1 MKPITY
7 KTSGVDIDRG
17 NLLVDK
23 IKCLADSTKTKGAIS
38 SLGGF
43 SGLFKADFLS
53 YKEPVL
59 VSSTDGVGTKLK
71 IAFLVD
77 KHDTVGID
85 LVAMSVNDVLAL
97 GAKPLFFLDYI
108 ATGKIN
114 PKALSDVVKGISRG
128 CKETGCSLIGG
139 ETAEM
144 PSFYKEGEYDL
155 AGFCVGVVD
164 RSKIIDGSC
173 IKIGDRLIGIQSSGL
188 HSNGFS
194 LVRKIFKEKE
204 IKKGLW
210 RVLLK
215 PTLIYAKP
223 ILELVKRVD
232 IKGIAHITGGAF
244 YDKLPRIL
252 HGKKSIRIYKNAWEI
267 PDIFKKIQKIGC
279 VPNKEMYRTF
289 NMGIGMVLA
298 VSYRDLLLTKDVI
311 SKLGL
316 KSWIIGEVVKGE
328 KEVIFV

>member
-1 MKPITY
+1 MKTITY
-7 KTSGVDIDRG
+7 KSSGVDIDKG
-17 NLLVDK
+17 NLLVNRFK
-23 IKCLADSTKTKGAIS
+23 KFVDSTKTKGAFS

-43 SGLFKADFLS
+43 SGLFKADFRL

-59 VSSTDGVGTKLK
+59 VGSTDGVGTKLK
-71 IAFLVD
+71 IAFLAN
-77 KHDTVGID
+77 KHDTVGMD
-85 LVAMSVNDVLAL
+85 LVAMSVNDVIAL

-114 PKALSDVVKGISRG
+114 SNTLADVVKGIASG
-128 CKETGCSLIGG
+128 CRQAGCSLIGG

-144 PSFYKEGEYDL
+144 PSFYKAGEYDL

-164 RSKIIDGSC
+164 KKNIIDGSRVN
-173 IKIGDRLIGIQSSGL
+173 IGDKLLGIQSSGL

-194 LVRKIFKEKE
+194 FVRKVFKEEE

-223 ILELVKRVD
+223 VLGLIKKIDV
-232 IKGIAHITGGAF
+232 KGIAHITGGAF

-252 HGKKSIRIYKNAWEI
+252 HGKKAIRIYKGSWQI
-267 PDIFKKIQKIGC
+267 PAIFNEIQKKGC
-279 VPNKEMYRTF
+279 VPNKEMYRVF
-289 NMGIGMVLA
+289 NMGLGMVLA
-298 VSYRDLLLTKDVI
+298 ISGKDVLSAKKI
-311 SKLGL
+311 LQTFRL
-316 KSWIIGEVVKGE
+316 KSWVIGEVVKGDR
-328 KEVIFV
+328 EVVFV